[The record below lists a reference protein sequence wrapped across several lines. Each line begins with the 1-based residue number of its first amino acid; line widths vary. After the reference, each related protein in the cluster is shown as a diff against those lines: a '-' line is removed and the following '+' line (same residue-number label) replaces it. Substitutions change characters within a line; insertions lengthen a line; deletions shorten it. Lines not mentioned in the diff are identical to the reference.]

1 MGANVQ
7 SAVGLHNGRVSAVEA
22 TGEHVTTAVST
33 PIAIPRLRASL
44 PVVTSALFVLCFAP
58 VIWGLIDAW
67 LNIPDAAHGIL
78 IAPVAIWLA
87 WRSGFVADARPAR
100 WTGATIVV
108 LAVVASLFGRVAGVD
123 TIPRAALWIGVVGL
137 IVWHSGWKQVIAWWL
152 PLLLLGLTIPLP
164 ESIIASLTFP
174 LQGVAAKLGAA
185 MLSTR
190 HIPVL
195 LAGNVIRL
203 PGHTLFVSEAC
214 SGLRSLTALL
224 SMAILVGALFLRYPI
239 SRVLMIAL
247 SVLLA
252 IVVNGVRIFMT
263 GFLVFFVDPKLGEG
277 FMHITEGYLLFLVSL
292 SILALLMWGFTRVER
307 RFAGAASA

>member
-1 MGANVQ
+1 VP
-7 SAVGLHNGRVSAVEA
+7 RV
-22 TGEHVTTAVST
+22 
-33 PIAIPRLRASL
+33 RASL
-44 PVVTSALFVLCFAP
+44 PAITVALFLLCFAP

-78 IAPVAIWLA
+78 IAPVAVWLA
-87 WRSGFVADARPAR
+87 WRAGLVANPQPAR
-100 WTGATIVV
+100 WAGAGIVV
-108 LAVVASLFGRVAGVD
+108 FAVIASLFGRVAGVD
-123 TIPRAALWIGVVGL
+123 TIPRAAFWLGVLGL
-137 IVWHSGWKQVIAWWL
+137 VVWYAGWRQVVAWWL
-152 PLLLLGLTIPLP
+152 PLVLLGLTIPLP
-164 ESIIASLTFP
+164 ESIIASLTLP

-247 SVLLA
+247 AVGLA
-252 IVVNGVRIFMT
+252 IVVNGIRIFMT
-263 GFLVFFVDPKLGEG
+263 GFLVFFVDPALGEG

-292 SILALLMWGFTRVER
+292 SILAVLTWAFTRVER
-307 RFAGAASA
+307 RIGGTANA

>member
-1 MGANVQ
+1 M
-7 SAVGLHNGRVSAVEA
+7 
-22 TGEHVTTAVST
+22 TTAVST
-33 PIAIPRLRASL
+33 PISAPRIRASL
-44 PVVTSALFVLCFAP
+44 PAITVGLFVLCFAP

-67 LNIPDAAHGIL
+67 LNLPDAAHGIL
-78 IAPVAIWLA
+78 IAPVAVWLA
-87 WRSGFVADARPAR
+87 WRTGIVADAKPAQ
-100 WTGATIVV
+100 WTGAAIVV
-108 LAVVASLFGRVAGVD
+108 FSVVAALLGRVAGVD
-123 TIPRAALWIGVVGL
+123 TVPRAAFWLGVFGLVLWYGGWRQVV
-137 IVWHSGWKQVIAWWL
+137 AWWL

-174 LQGVAAKLGAA
+174 LQGVAARLGAA

-195 LAGNVIRL
+195 LAGNVIHL

-224 SMAILVGALFLRYPI
+224 SMAVLVGALFLKYPI
-239 SRVLMIAL
+239 SRVLMVAL
-247 SVLLA
+247 AVGLA

-277 FMHITEGYLLFLVSL
+277 FMHLTEGYLLFLVSL
-292 SILALLMWGFTRVER
+292 AVLAALTWGFTRVER
-307 RFAGAASA
+307 RIGATADA

>member
-1 MGANVQ
+1 
-7 SAVGLHNGRVSAVEA
+7 VGLF
-22 TGEHVTTAVST
+22 
-33 PIAIPRLRASL
+33 L
-44 PVVTSALFVLCFAP
+44 LCFAP

-67 LNIPDAAHGIL
+67 LNLPDAAHGIL
-78 IAPVAIWLA
+78 IAPVAVWLA
-87 WRSGFVADARPAR
+87 WRSGIIDDARPAQ
-100 WTGATIVV
+100 WSGAAIVV
-108 LAVVASLFGRVAGVD
+108 FAVVAALLGRVAGVD
-123 TIPRAALWIGVVGL
+123 TVPRAAFWLGVVGL
-137 IVWHSGWKQVIAWWL
+137 IVWYAGWRQVVAWWL

-185 MLSTR
+185 MLATR

-195 LAGNVIRL
+195 LAGNVIHL

-224 SMAILVGALFLRYPI
+224 SMAILVGALFLKYPI
-239 SRVLMIAL
+239 SRVLMVAL
-247 SVLLA
+247 SVGLA

-277 FMHITEGYLLFLVSL
+277 FMHLTEGYLLFLVSL
-292 SILALLMWGFTRVER
+292 AILAALTWGFTRVER
-307 RFAGAASA
+307 RVGGTADA